1 MSKYYSHRRL
11 LSLALAF
18 TLSLSLMGTLFV
30 GVALSAEP
38 VPTPNQPG
46 GLVPCGKGDAGP
58 MDCDLLKLIKLV
70 NNVLKFLL
78 YAGTVVAS
86 ILVLYAGIMMVY
98 YGSTNPG
105 KVSSARGTIWNV
117 VVGYSIMLAAWLVVK
132 QLVEFFA
139 REGGVLRQA
148 IDIVFN

>member
-1 MSKYYSHRRL
+1 MSNYYHHWL
-11 LSLALAF
+11 LPFALALV
-18 TLSLSLMGTLFV
+18 LSLSLMGIFFS

-58 MDCDLLKLIKLV
+58 TDCDLLDLITLV
-70 NNVLKFLL
+70 DNVLKFLL
-78 YAGTVVAS
+78 YAGTVIAS
-86 ILVLYAGIMMVY
+86 ILVLYAGIKMVY

-105 KVSSARGTIWNV
+105 KASSAKGILWNV
-117 VVGYSIMLAAWLVVK
+117 VIGYAIMLAAWLVVK
-132 QLVEFFA
+132 QLVGFFA
-139 REGGVLRQA
+139 SEEGVLRQA